1 MPPVL
6 IFVVC
11 FAPSDIQGQIGGNAL
26 LLSTTLLMCQGKQW
40 AVCDWWAIHH
50 LFTWMQKEVHFMSL
64 ISSHSERRKQ
74 IPYKSVYRS
83 LQIMSRFSLLVTFVF
98 LA

>member
-40 AVCDWWAIHH
+40 AVCDWWAILH
-50 LFTWMQKEVHFMSL
+50 LFIWMQKEVHFTT
-64 ISSHSERRKQ
+64 ERNSPSRRQKQ
-74 IPYKSVYRS
+74 IV
-83 LQIMSRFSLLVTFVF
+83 
-98 LA
+98 